1 MRYHLREVIRHSV
14 DCKVIR
20 VQEKSSKFCKNMKK
34 IDTLAKIISLF
45 KKSNGFMDYECL
57 PVDPTSNDYK
67 FPVFI
72 QYSSYHGKYFVTQEQ
87 LLAKEG
93 EVEFA
98 GIMNEYRFELILFL
112 TPTLS
117 RFEIHANLGFRVVFS
132 CLTPTLAA
140 WPLRGH
146 TALKSIL

>member
-1 MRYHLREVIRHSV
+1 
-14 DCKVIR
+14 
-20 VQEKSSKFCKNMKK
+20 
-34 IDTLAKIISLF
+34 
-45 KKSNGFMDYECL
+45 MDYECL

-98 GIMNEYRFELILFL
+98 GIMNEYRFQIIPFL

-117 RFEIHANLGFRVVFS
+117 GCRILNDATFLSTCPLKSF
-132 CLTPTLAA
+132 LTPTLST
-140 WPLRGH
+140 WPLRSH
-146 TALKSIL
+146 WALKSIL